1 MDYLFEP
8 APTTRFLT
16 TFLFSGIP
24 SPLDIAF
31 QRINGL
37 SRELNVTMQ
46 SRGGENAASLYLAD
60 KISHGAL
67 VLERGVVPVTPLTMV
82 FEQVLS
88 GGRVTY
94 ADVVILLLNHR
105 SIPVCSWTISNAL
118 PVSWQTCD
126 LDANAGTIAVNSLTL
141 RYQNVRWL
149 GIKA

>member
-1 MDYLFEP
+1 MDFLFEP

-37 SRELNVTMQ
+37 NRELDITKQ
-46 SRGGENAASLYLAD
+46 SQGGENVANLYLAN
-60 KISHGAL
+60 KINHGTL
-67 VLERGVVPVTPLTMV
+67 LLQRGVVPVTPLTMV
-82 FEQVLS
+82 FDQVLS
-88 GGRVTY
+88 GGKIIY
-94 ADVVILLLNHR
+94 ADVVILLLNHL
-105 SIPVCSWTISNAL
+105 SIPVCSWTLSNAL
-118 PVSWQTCD
+118 PVSWQTCE

-141 RYQNVRWL
+141 RYQNMRWL